1 MQGRCLE
8 RAVRGRAP
16 EAAPAK
22 GDVQH
27 GKAAAAMRLY
37 PSGPLAST
45 APATPGEVWDAL
57 PLIARLARLRGRLRA
72 ADRRRPWI
80 ADTALVLVVFALF
93 CVPDLRGNDL
103 GPRAVAMPAGY
114 VGVAEIALLQAGLVL
129 PLWWRRRAPVTVF
142 ALITGVFI
150 MQWSAE
156 VWLQADVATLI
167 ALHSLFRR
175 ARWRWL
181 PWAFAVAA
189 ASLAMIAV
197 HTSTQVSLWYAM
209 FFLYSTIVAAA
220 ALGLAAR
227 LRQAQLV
234 GLRER
239 AAGLEIERD
248 QRGRLAAA
256 AERARIAREM
266 HDFIGHNLSVIV
278 TLADAGAFA
287 ADAAPERG
295 TEALR
300 LISDTGRQALGELR
314 RTLGVLRD
322 PSAVAD
328 LSPQP
333 GIADIDQLC
342 ARARTAGPAIVYRAQ
357 GDLADLDRGLQLTI
371 YRIVQEALTNSLKYA
386 GRGSRVE
393 VTVSATDGRSSVQVL
408 DSGPRT
414 GTYPA
419 DTAGEIGHGL
429 AGIKER
435 VALYGGEVVAGPTPT
450 GGWLVRAD
458 FDHVPGAQV
467 SSARP

>member
-1 MQGRCLE
+1 M
-8 RAVRGRAP
+8 
-16 EAAPAK
+16 
-22 GDVQH
+22 
-27 GKAAAAMRLY
+27 MRLY
-37 PSGPLAST
+37 PAGPLAN
-45 APATPGEVWDAL
+45 AVPATSGEVWDGL
-57 PLIARLARLRGRLRA
+57 PLVARLARLSGRLRA

-80 ADTALVLVVFALF
+80 ADTALVLAVFALF
-93 CVPDLRGNDL
+93 CTPDLRGHDL

-114 VGVAEIALLQAGLVL
+114 VGVGEIALLQAGLVL

-150 MQWSAE
+150 IQWSAE
-156 VWLQADVATLI
+156 VWLRADVATLI
-167 ALHSLFRR
+167 ALYSLVRH
-175 ARWRWL
+175 ARWHWL
-181 PWAFAVAA
+181 PWAFAAAA

-197 HTSTQVSLWYAM
+197 HTSAQVSFWYAM

-220 ALGLAAR
+220 AVGLAVR
-227 LRQAQLV
+227 LRHAQLA

-248 QRGRLAAA
+248 QRGMLAAA

-266 HDFIGHNLSVIV
+266 HDFVGHNLSVIV

-287 ADAAPERG
+287 ADTTPARG
-295 TEALR
+295 IEALR

-322 PSAVAD
+322 PSAAVD

-342 ARARTAGPAIVYRAQ
+342 ARARTAGPCIVYRAY
-357 GDLADLDRGLQLTI
+357 GDVADLDRGLQLTI
-371 YRIVQEALTNSLKYA
+371 YRIVQEALTNSLKHV

-393 VTVSATDGRSSVQVL
+393 VTVSAADGRSSVQIR

-414 GTYPA
+414 GTRPVEA
-419 DTAGEIGHGL
+419 SGDTGHGL
-429 AGIKER
+429 AGIEER
-435 VALYGGEVVAGPTPT
+435 VALYGGDVVTGPTPT

-458 FDHVPGAQV
+458 FGHVRGGRV
-467 SSARP
+467 SSVQP